1 MIGSDLIRDLNIKK
15 TFIVVDKVNKF
26 PIELIKISIKCSIED
41 CAYKTLTKSQY
52 QDMIEEFIKIL
63 KVTFKGKTDKILQIG
78 VSPEYRIDS
87 NWATSIFNFRF
98 IILGRNI
105 IEMEPKILKSS
116 GRIAEVIGGNAS
128 VYSKSIDNRE
138 DLFFELYPTTMLDE
152 VLNLLIN
159 SDIQTIIP
167 EELLQIMFEPINMKN
182 PSDFVRFYLK

>member
-15 TFIVVDKVNKF
+15 TFIVVDKVKEF

-41 CAYKTLTKSQY
+41 CDYKTLTKSQY

-116 GRIAEVIGGNAS
+116 KGMLVYILNPLIIERI
-128 VYSKSIDNRE
+128 Y
-138 DLFFELYPTTMLDE
+138 F
-152 VLNLLIN
+152 LNY
-159 SDIQTIIP
+159 IQR
-167 EELLQIMFEPINMKN
+167 LCSM
-182 PSDFVRFYLK
+182 RF